1 MFFVRGLICFFG
13 VVLILLVMALIAA
26 KINEL
31 NAKAELYK
39 RESGQYHDD
48 ESRTSL

>member
-13 VVLILLVMALIAA
+13 VVLIVLVMALIAA

-31 NAKAELYK
+31 NAKAELTWFFNEFLEE
-39 RESGQYHDD
+39 RN
-48 ESRTSL
+48 